1 MKQFLKN
8 LKRAWDYAVIGW
20 SNHDWD
26 NGYLYELMLFK
37 LKRMQVELINGVA
50 IHDKTTLQ
58 SLRICI
64 KLLERILKGDYNYN
78 SNQHDAKWGAVEF
91 NTKQDPNSNWSELII
106 TRKNVTE
113 ETAEQERLEFLEA
126 CNKDY
131 KSEQRDIRLLHDI
144 MKKYSKTWWD

>member
-20 SNHDWD
+20 SNYDWD
-26 NGYLYELMLFK
+26 SGYLYEFMLFK

-64 KLLERILKGDYNYN
+64 KLLERITKESYDYNLDK
-78 SNQHDAKWGAVEF
+78 HDAKWGSAEF
-91 NTKQDPNSNWSELII
+91 KAEPNPNSDWHRVVI

-113 ETAEQERLEFLEA
+113 ETMEQERLEFLEA

-131 KSEQRDIRLLHDI
+131 KSEQRDMRLLHDI